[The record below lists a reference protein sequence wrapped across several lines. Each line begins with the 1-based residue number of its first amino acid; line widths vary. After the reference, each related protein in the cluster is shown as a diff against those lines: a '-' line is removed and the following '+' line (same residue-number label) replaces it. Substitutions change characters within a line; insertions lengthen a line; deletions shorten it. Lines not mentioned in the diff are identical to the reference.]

1 MQFGLQVEVVSV
13 NLFYLIYCNKLYILI
28 YLLILNSQ
36 SSKVLLNV
44 KTEIAY

>member
-13 NLFYLIYCNKLYILI
+13 NLFYLIYCNKLVILI

-44 KTEIAY
+44 KTEIEY

>member
-28 YLLILNSQ
+28 YLLILHSQ

-44 KTEIAY
+44 KTEIVY

>member
-44 KTEIAY
+44 KTEIEY